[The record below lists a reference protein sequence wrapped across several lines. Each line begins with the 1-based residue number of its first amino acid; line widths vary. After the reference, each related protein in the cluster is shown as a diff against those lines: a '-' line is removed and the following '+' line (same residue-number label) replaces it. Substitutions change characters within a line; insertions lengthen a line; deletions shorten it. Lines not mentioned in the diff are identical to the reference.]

1 MSNTLPTNA
10 AISILPRNRAVP
22 PVARLRVQL
31 VVPSGAME
39 RISGTGNIIDRHLYD
54 DSGQTYRRNDE
65 ITILAIDGRAAPDI
79 VTLFVESVETQPDPL
94 GYVHCL
100 LTSSNLGQ

>member
-1 MSNTLPTNA
+1 M
-10 AISILPRNRAVP
+10 
-22 PVARLRVQL
+22 
-31 VVPSGAME
+31 
-39 RISGTGNIIDRHLYD
+39 
-54 DSGQTYRRNDE
+54 YRRNDE
-65 ITILAIDGRAAPDI
+65 VTILAIDGRAAPDI

>member
-1 MSNTLPTNA
+1 MSNILPTNA
-10 AISILPRNRAVP
+10 TISILPRNRAVP

-31 VVPSGAME
+31 VVPTGAME

-54 DSGQTYRRNDE
+54 DSGQSYRRNDE
-65 ITILAIDGRAAPDI
+65 ITILALDERAAPDI
-79 VTLFVESVETQPDPL
+79 VTLFVESVGTQPGPL